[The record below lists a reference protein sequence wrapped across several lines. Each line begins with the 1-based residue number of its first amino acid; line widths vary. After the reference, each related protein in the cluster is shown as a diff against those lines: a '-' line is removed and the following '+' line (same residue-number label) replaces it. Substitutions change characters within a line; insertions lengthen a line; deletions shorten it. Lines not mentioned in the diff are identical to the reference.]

1 MVAFGSRALE
11 FQQWINTLE
20 TTGLYETAVA
30 PAHMTFFSGVS
41 YWVYGPD
48 VSRYCQND

>member
-20 TTGLYETAVA
+20 TTGLYETAV
-30 PAHMTFFSGVS
+30 HMTFFLGSHILGL
-41 YWVYGPD
+41 WT
-48 VSRYCQND
+48 